1 MITEAEL
8 EAIEASDPSADA
20 EWLVGEVR
28 RLRQGIRDLLPFL
41 YSEEPLAIVK
51 ALVDG

>member
-8 EAIEASDPSADA
+8 DAIEASDHSADV

-28 RLRQGIRDLLPFL
+28 RLRQGIRDLIPFL
-41 YSEEPLAIVK
+41 HSEEPLATVK
-51 ALVDG
+51 ALLDG